1 MNTDSILVKVFDYW
15 KILVPVLSKFPRQ
28 YKFSLGERMQNLA
41 SELMEILVEAY
52 YSPRDQKKALLA
64 RANIKIEILR
74 RYLRLAYELGLY
86 SSKVYERLAASLN
99 EIGRMAGG
107 WLKSL

>member
-1 MNTDSILVKVFDYW
+1 MNSDSILVKVFDYW
-15 KILVPVLSKFPRQ
+15 KVLVPVLSKFPRQ
-28 YKFSLGERMQNLA
+28 YKFSLGERMQNQA
-41 SELMEILVEAY
+41 SDVMEILVEAY

-74 RYLRLAYELGLY
+74 RYIRLAFELGLY

-99 EIGRMAGG
+99 EIGRMTGG
-107 WLKSL
+107 WMKSL